1 MRSTSH
7 TIRVPNALR
16 PSFEK
21 RAKDLGY
28 PSLAAYFMSLGM
40 YDLLISKPHT
50 ATADICTLPSYE
62 QDKIHDELARMFL
75 NGETLKGS
83 WFDARLKEAV
93 EAVAAGKELA
103 PDRVAKELLARIRK
117 KK

>member
-1 MRSTSH
+1 MRSASH

-21 RAKDLGY
+21 RARDLGY
-28 PSLAAYFMSLGM
+28 PSLASYFVSLGM

-50 ATADICTLPSYE
+50 ATADICKLPAHE
-62 QDKIHDELARMFL
+62 QDKIHDELARMFDT
-75 NGETLKGS
+75 GETLKGS
-83 WFDARLKEAV
+83 WFEAQIKEAV
-93 EAVAAGKELA
+93 EAVANGKELS
-103 PDRVAKELLARIRK
+103 PDRVARELLSRIRK